1 MRYAPAILS
10 FALLGAC
17 GGGASE
23 GQTTGDGVAGTAGGG
38 ATDTE
43 GGAATSG
50 SAIGSMTAPRIRGR
64 NYSIPV
70 PEGYRRVTRGTIA
83 DMMRAEVLDPGGV
96 ILMAD
101 ATSVAGATPGT
112 IVVSPTASDLSA
124 DAVTEDLCQQVA
136 ALLAGQHDETVE
148 RVGMVELPW
157 GQTCQWE
164 LVTAHDSD
172 RRRIGTMFCANAEDW
187 IVTCHADVHDDTA
200 REACNQVLH
209 GWAFEE

>member
-1 MRYAPAILS
+1 VVAVEVDVR
-10 FALLGAC
+10 ALA
-17 GGGASE
+17 A
-23 GQTTGDGVAGTAGGG
+23 VRIR
-38 ATDTE
+38 TDDLPE
-43 GGAATSG
+43 NLRLEHAAQHEG
-50 SAIGSMTAPRIRGR
+50 SAPDNGNPARAVRVSGK
-64 NYSIPV
+64 NFSIPL
-70 PEGYRRVTRGTIA
+70 PPGYEHITRGTIA

-101 ATSVAGATPGT
+101 ATSVSGATPGT

-124 DAVTEDLCQQVA
+124 DAVTEDLCQQIS

-148 RVGMVELPW
+148 RAGMVELPW

-164 LVTAHDSD
+164 LVTAHDPD